1 MNYVTF
7 NIEKIHNLA
16 SLLGRSVHN
25 SMKKRDGTDHIPAS
39 HDNLQNLDRNFH
51 GDGNAYDSI
60 NKLIAETPFENH
72 KSKTQVPAVELVLGA
87 SSGFHKGMSQ
97 EEEQKYFQ
105 DQLDWA
111 TKYYADSGKVV
122 QADIHYTED
131 TPHMHLIFAPIR
143 ERITYQTQPKLDAQG
158 NKIPKKSNNP
168 DAQVKYER
176 EKVLD
181 EQGQPIIKKKKWAW
195 SAKGFQGNKTKM
207 AKARDA
213 QAEYMQAK
221 GWDLNRG
228 KSHYF
233 DFISGKI
240 DKDTYITNRR
250 KSDDHKN
257 CTQFKQHKLDG
268 IKQALNDVLP
278 DLRPIFDK
286 ADEGVQVKR
295 IVNTPK

>member
-7 NIEKIHNLA
+7 NIEKIHNLS

-51 GDGNAYDSI
+51 NGNAYDSI

-87 SSGFHKGMSQ
+87 SSGFHKGMTP
-97 EEEQKYFQ
+97 EEETKYFQ

-143 ERITYQTQPKLDAQG
+143 ERITYQTQPKLDAAG

-207 AKARDA
+207 AKARDS

-221 GWDLNRG
+221 GWDLKRG
-228 KSHYF
+228 KSNYF

-278 DLRPIFDK
+278 DLRPIFDY
-286 ADEGVQVKR
+286 ANEGVQVKR
-295 IVNTPK
+295 IKNSPK